1 MASWSE
7 KFFELF
13 HAEAGVASNAA
24 HRESIYGIVARNRHN
39 TNSIRHDDV
48 FTLAQNAL
56 ASLFPR
62 LHGIEMLDAGNFR
75 HG

>member
-1 MASWSE
+1 MAPLSE

-13 HAEAGVASNAA
+13 HAEVAVASNTA

-48 FTLAQNAL
+48 FTLAQNSE
-56 ASLFPR
+56 ASLFQR
-62 LHGIEMLDAGNFR
+62 VSR
-75 HG
+75 HRDD

>member
-1 MASWSE
+1 MAPWSQ

-13 HAEAGVASNAA
+13 HAKAGVASNAA
-24 HRESIYGIVARNRHN
+24 HRESVYGILARNRHN

-48 FTLAQNAL
+48 FTLTQNAE
-56 ASLFPR
+56 ASLLQSP
-62 LHGIEMLDAGNFR
+62 HGIEMIDAGNLR